1 MSSTVYNLVEKASET
16 SALFGPMGSV
26 LPASHPESLE
36 ATGKRLKALRDA
48 LDLSQDDLGTAIGN
62 PNGSALF
69 SPIERG
75 NHRIGLD
82 TALALCRRYGVTLDW
97 IYRGLWHAGIPF
109 DLAEK
114 IRFEEMRAERPNRR
128 S

>member
-1 MSSTVYNLVEKASET
+1 MSSTVYNLVEIASET

-26 LPASHPESLE
+26 LPASHPESFE
-36 ATGKRLKALRDA
+36 AIGKRLRALREA
-48 LDLSQDDLGTAIGN
+48 LELSQDDLGAVLGTAK
-62 PNGSALF
+62 GSALL

-75 NHRIGLD
+75 KDRLGLD
-82 TALALCRRYGVTLDW
+82 RALMLCRRYGVTLDW
-97 IYRGLWHAGIPF
+97 IYRGLWHAGMPF

-114 IRFEEMRAERPNRR
+114 IRFEEMRAAKPSRR